1 MKSKK
6 SAFSHGQGQR
16 HILVGKH
23 CRTLCN
29 VSSFV
34 RTSLHFSLSNR
45 RGCRSLRL
53 FTDSDAVG
61 EKKFTSRFELGAVP
75 PLTGLPVEESILLDG
90 CEGGRAAVGLNS
102 PFTDSCYR
110 SSRAAEASF
119 RSSPI
124 TAVCCGRRWRR
135 YFSDRM
141 IISTDSHFLV
151 LSVFLAKTLKERLS
165 ALATEDKGPHCALN
179 KD

>member
-1 MKSKK
+1 MSN
-6 SAFSHGQGQR
+6 S
-16 HILVGKH
+16 V
-23 CRTLCN
+23 CN

-34 RTSLHFSLSNR
+34 RASLHFSLSDR

-61 EKKFTSRFELGAVP
+61 EKKFTSRFELRRSAAADRPASRGV
-75 PLTGLPVEESILLDG
+75 DG
-90 CEGGRAAVGLNS
+90 CEGGRAAVGLDS

-110 SSRAAEASF
+110 SGRGILQVLAPSQLCVAVGGVGGT
-119 RSSPI
+119 SP
-124 TAVCCGRRWRR
+124 
-135 YFSDRM
+135 DRM

-165 ALATEDKGPHCALN
+165 ALATEDKGPHCAVN